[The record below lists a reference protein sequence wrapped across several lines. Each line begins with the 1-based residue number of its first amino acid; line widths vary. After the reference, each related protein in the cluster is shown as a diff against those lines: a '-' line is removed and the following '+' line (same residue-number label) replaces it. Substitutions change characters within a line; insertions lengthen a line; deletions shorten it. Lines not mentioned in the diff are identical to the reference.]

1 MPVYLCKPGCWATEP
16 WRHGIQVYAL
26 PFDINAQKNETSD
39 KSSPPKPIRRIRHA
53 EVVLVDDVC
62 HVAGNYWLRLQ
73 WPGNGKF
80 AGYIALVA
88 AMLPSQD
95 HEETTD
101 GEFDVKPCLR
111 ALPQSFCF
119 ERIKCSISNFGMIW
133 NIAII
138 GIVSYSACFADP
150 FFSFFN
156 IKETTENPGY
166 RQSLPL
172 YPSPQH
178 GGGDGTETP
187 SEMPPIGAYEVNS
200 QEHTLRCLRT
210 GLSFPSSPA
219 MQLLG
224 SYDDAISPPVAL
236 PPLSEGNSVF
246 CRICREGIHDV
257 ADDEPSPE
265 NVDDTSER
273 NTVLGIV
280 LAGNNSSASAPT
292 DSQPMLEPINEIAVM
307 GPVQPHPRFFSNNAA
322 AENPLLAPCECAGS
336 MAFVHYLC
344 VEQWRCR
351 SRHPEARNGLNCE
364 TCSKPYALPPPSS
377 RPVAPLEE
385 EWLEA
390 MPPHVMAAL
399 RQPHVCWQIGAAI
412 VRRRWLR
419 PMAPI
424 IMSPLVALYCRAR
437 RLLKKRG
444 VSRRRW
450 ACSLCRRRARW
461 KCVRCLRSYYCSR
474 QCQNVSW
481 HIVHKHVCYKP
492 SRFWW
497 SVVVYGT
504 AVLVGIPGIL
514 KDPFVYD
521 LALSFL
527 PISFYVMAILG
538 GSLAT
543 AIKKIA
549 GVDMRGRL
557 LELMVVLATA
567 WLVWVSWGL
576 VWAFFGDTHRCVGV
590 VSGIESAKVKRL
602 LTKFLLIPLQKWF
615 LFWDRLVG
623 NSTLRSWVCSSE
635 TTGCF
640 SHLPYSNPDNLF
652 DEPKCAVD
660 FSLVFYIWMAAAG
673 TLTGTTVWKRRRRFN
688 NGPRPHQD

>member
-1 MPVYLCKPGCWATEP
+1 MSKHESYPSAHTLPLMIC
-16 WRHGIQVYAL
+16 L
-26 PFDINAQKNETSD
+26 PFI
-39 KSSPPKPIRRIRHA
+39 
-53 EVVLVDDVC
+53 V
-62 HVAGNYWLRLQ
+62 
-73 WPGNGKF
+73 
-80 AGYIALVA
+80 
-88 AMLPSQD
+88 
-95 HEETTD
+95 
-101 GEFDVKPCLR
+101 
-111 ALPQSFCF
+111 
-119 ERIKCSISNFGMIW
+119 SISIR
-133 NIAII
+133 NIVEAK
-138 GIVSYSACFADP
+138 D
-150 FFSFFN
+150 
-156 IKETTENPGY
+156 NPGY
-166 RQSLPL
+166 QQALPL
-172 YPSPQH
+172 YPLPHQ
-178 GGGDGTETP
+178 DGEVTS
-187 SEMPPIGAYEVNS
+187 SERPLTGEYEANS
-200 QEHTLRCLRT
+200 QEQTLRCLRT

-224 SYDDAISPPVAL
+224 LYDDAISPPVAL
-236 PPLSEGNSVF
+236 PPLSEGNAVF

-265 NVDDTSER
+265 SADETSDRNPPLVSFSSTINDTR
-273 NTVLGIV
+273 PL
-280 LAGNNSSASAPT
+280 
-292 DSQPMLEPINEIAVM
+292 LEPADDVATM
-307 GPVQPHPRFFSNNAA
+307 GPVQPHPRYFPNNAA
-322 AENPLLAPCECAGS
+322 AENPLLAPCECSGS

-377 RPVAPLEE
+377 RPIAPLEE

-399 RQPHVCWQIGAAI
+399 RQPHICWQIGAAI

-424 IMSPLVALYCRAR
+424 VMSPLVALYCRAR
-437 RLLKKRG
+437 RMLKKRG

-521 LALSFL
+521 LAFSLL
-527 PISFYVMAILG
+527 PISFYVMAILA
-538 GSLAT
+538 GSLAS
-543 AIKKIA
+543 AFKKVA
-549 GVDMRGRL
+549 GVDLRGRF
-557 LELMVVLATA
+557 LELMTVFLTV
-567 WLVWVSWGL
+567 WLVWISCGL
-576 VWAFFGDTHRCVGV
+576 VWAFFGDKHRCVGA
-590 VSGIESAKVKRL
+590 VSGIESQRLMRALSKVIL
-602 LTKFLLIPLQKWF
+602 NPLQKWF

-635 TTGCF
+635 TKGCF
-640 SHLPYSNPDNLF
+640 SHLPYSNPENLL
-652 DEPKCAVD
+652 DEPKCAAD
-660 FSLVFYIWMAAAG
+660 LSLVIHLWVAAG
-673 TLTGTTVWKRRRRFN
+673 ATLAGTTLWKRRRRAN
-688 NGPRPHQD
+688 VPRLIHQHQD